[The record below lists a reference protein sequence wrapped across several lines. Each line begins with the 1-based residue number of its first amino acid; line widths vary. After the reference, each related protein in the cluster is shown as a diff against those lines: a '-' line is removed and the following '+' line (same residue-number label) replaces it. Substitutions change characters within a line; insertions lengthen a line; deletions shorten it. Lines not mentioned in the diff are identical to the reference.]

1 MEQIIRG
8 DHEVYLISTRTTTS
22 IEMWWPAAL
31 LFVPL
36 ICLPTVPNFPPMA
49 YTALTF
55 PTITF
60 SLITRGRLYEAWIA
74 YPANKS

>member
-1 MEQIIRG
+1 
-8 DHEVYLISTRTTTS
+8 
-22 IEMWWPAAL
+22 MWWPAAL